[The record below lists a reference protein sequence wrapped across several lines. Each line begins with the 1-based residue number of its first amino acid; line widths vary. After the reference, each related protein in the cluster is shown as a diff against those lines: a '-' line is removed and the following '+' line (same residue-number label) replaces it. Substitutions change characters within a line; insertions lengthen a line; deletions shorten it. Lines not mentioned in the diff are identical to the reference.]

1 MSGPLKLAAADAA
14 DLEVVSS
21 FLQDAAVPVGEMS
34 YVAEERLFA
43 FVCSRFAW
51 EGAAPGGAR
60 RRVYERVNC
69 AVRFAGV
76 AKVTQRGVDRSRR
89 EAVLSLLAI
98 RAGPGYIGLV
108 FSGGGEIRLEAGEI
122 SCRMDDLDHR
132 WPTRWRPDHERG

>member
-51 EGAAPGGAR
+51 EGAARGGAR
-60 RRVYERVNC
+60 RRAYERVNC

-76 AKVTQRGVDRSRR
+76 ARVTQRGVDRSRR

>member
-1 MSGPLKLAAADAA
+1 MNQSTTQIHLI
-14 DLEVVSS
+14 VSS
-21 FLQDAAVPVGEMS
+21 AIAL
-34 YVAEERLFA
+34 
-43 FVCSRFAW
+43 
-51 EGAAPGGAR
+51 
-60 RRVYERVNC
+60 
-69 AVRFAGV
+69 
-76 AKVTQRGVDRSRR
+76 

>member
-1 MSGPLKLAAADAA
+1 MSAPLKLVAADGE
-14 DLEVVSS
+14 DLEIVSS
-21 FLQDAAVPVGEMS
+21 VLQDAAVSVGEMS

-51 EGAAPGGAR
+51 EGAARDGAR
-60 RRVYERVNC
+60 GRVYERVNC

-76 AKVTQRGVDRSRR
+76 AKVTQQGIDRSRR